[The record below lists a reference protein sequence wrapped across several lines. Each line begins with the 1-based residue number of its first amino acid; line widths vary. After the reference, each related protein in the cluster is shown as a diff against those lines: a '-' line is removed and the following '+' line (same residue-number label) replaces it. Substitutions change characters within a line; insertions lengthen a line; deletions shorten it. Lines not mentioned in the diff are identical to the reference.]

1 MGIPVIIFKILKS
14 ALMMKVLVLLAKVE
28 TKMLVQLQL
37 VTQMLIESI
46 ASIQIQEAKVLE
58 VQNSTA

>member
-1 MGIPVIIFKILKS
+1 
-14 ALMMKVLVLLAKVE
+14 MKVLVLLAKVE

>member
-46 ASIQIQEAKVLE
+46 ASIQIQEAKDLE

>member
-1 MGIPVIIFKILKS
+1 LGIPVIIFKILKS

-46 ASIQIQEAKVLE
+46 ASIQIQEAKDLE

>member
-1 MGIPVIIFKILKS
+1 
-14 ALMMKVLVLLAKVE
+14 MKVLVLLAKVE
-28 TKMLVQLQL
+28 TKMLVKLQL

>member
-1 MGIPVIIFKILKS
+1 MGILTIIFKILKS

-28 TKMLVQLQL
+28 TKMLDQLQL

-46 ASIQIQEAKVLE
+46 ASIQTQEAKLLE
-58 VQNSTA
+58 VRNSME

>member
-1 MGIPVIIFKILKS
+1 
-14 ALMMKVLVLLAKVE
+14 MKVLVLLAKVE

-46 ASIQIQEAKVLE
+46 ASIQIQEAKDLE